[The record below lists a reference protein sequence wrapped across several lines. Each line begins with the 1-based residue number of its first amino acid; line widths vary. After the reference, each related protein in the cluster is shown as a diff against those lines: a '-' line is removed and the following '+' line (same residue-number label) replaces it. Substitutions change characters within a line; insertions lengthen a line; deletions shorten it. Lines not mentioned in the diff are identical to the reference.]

1 MKNIFI
7 FLATLI
13 FTNVSL
19 AAVQH
24 IKLSVPGMNCAVCP
38 ITVKKSLTSV
48 EGVTLVKVVYDTKT
62 AHVSYDDSLTDIDSL
77 RFATEYVGYPSQL
90 LKEKN

>member
-7 FLATLI
+7 FLAALT

-24 IKLSVPGMNCAVCP
+24 IKLSVPGMNCAICP

-48 EGVTLVKVVYDTKT
+48 EGVTFVEVVYDTKT
-62 AHVSYDDSLTDIDSL
+62 AHVSYDDSLTNIDSL
-77 RFATEYVGYPSQL
+77 RFATEYVGYPSEL
-90 LKEKN
+90 IEKKN